1 MSDSTRTA
9 RTAAPTP
16 EPESLWSTLQAAD
29 FLGVPV
35 ATMRYW
41 LYLRTGPTSYKVGRH
56 RRYRR
61 SDLETWLAER
71 AS

>member
-1 MSDSTRTA
+1 MTESIRTVRA
-9 RTAAPTP
+9 TSPKT
-16 EPESLWSTLQAAD
+16 EPESLWSTVEAAA